1 MPTEQQQLSVAEAEW
16 TEWHAAREAALT
28 DRSGWL
34 TLTSFQWLPTEP
46 DEVDLVPGL
55 WSSSGT
61 TAAVTTDSGDGFRI
75 ADPARDSA
83 QVPGQHVSGT
93 ITARLS
99 NGESL
104 MWLRHEDVVVELAMR
119 SDRYAIRTRD
129 ANAPT
134 LANFDGVPTF
144 GYSPEWVLSARF
156 LPYPEPRQEEVAS
169 AREDVTIPVTAV
181 GEVELEYDGATHR
194 LTATAGA
201 SGGLSLNFHDETN
214 GDTTAD
220 WRFVQTEAPDDD
232 GSVLID
238 FNRTINYPFS
248 FTAFGACPA
257 PMEQNRLEFPVE
269 AGELAPY

>member
-1 MPTEQQQLSVAEAEW
+1 MPTEQQQLSVAESEW
-16 TEWHAAREAALT
+16 IEWHAAREAVLA

-46 DEVDLVPGL
+46 GELELVPGL

-61 TAAVTTDSGDGFRI
+61 TAAVTTDGCDGFRI
-75 ADPARDSA
+75 ADPAPESA

-99 NGESL
+99 NGDSL
-104 MWLRHEDVVVELAMR
+104 MWLRHGDVVVELAMR

-129 ANAPT
+129 ANALT
-134 LANFDGVPTF
+134 LAAFEGVPTF
-144 GYSPEWVLSARF
+144 GYSPDWVLAARF
-156 LPYPEPRQEEVAS
+156 TPYPEPRHEEVAS
-169 AREDVTIPVTAV
+169 AREDVTIPVTAI
-181 GEVELEYDGATHR
+181 GEVEFEHDGGTHR

-232 GSVLID
+232 SSVMID

-248 FTAFGACPA
+248 FTDFGACPA
-257 PMEQNRLEFPVE
+257 PMEQNRLEFRVD